1 MSAND
6 LLYFSKEFT
15 RLHLKNRFW
24 FMNTLIMINKKI
36 IWGWL
41 FIDKWGNK
49 YILLIVL
56 EK

>member
-1 MSAND
+1 
-6 LLYFSKEFT
+6 
-15 RLHLKNRFW
+15 
-24 FMNTLIMINKKI
+24 MNTLIMINKKI
-36 IWGWL
+36 IWGQL